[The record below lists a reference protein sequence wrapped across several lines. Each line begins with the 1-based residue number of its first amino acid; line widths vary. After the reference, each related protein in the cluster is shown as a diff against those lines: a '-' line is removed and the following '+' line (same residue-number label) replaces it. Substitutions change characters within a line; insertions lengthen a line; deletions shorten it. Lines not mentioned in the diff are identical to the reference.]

1 MARDLRAAQ
10 GFYGRAL
17 GWTFRPTTLGEE
29 FCVALADGFA
39 VAGFGALATSLQA
52 AVTWTPY
59 FLVDDADTAAAR
71 VRERGATIAVGP
83 LSMPTGRATLAADP
97 DGAVF
102 GLWEGETIPGWSVGR
117 GSGPARLELRT
128 RDAFAA
134 AIFYGQVL
142 VWGSDE
148 RESCEVRYEDH
159 QVKVGDGTHT
169 VAALR
174 GGAVESAP
182 DPQIR
187 PRWHVSFRVADVDS
201 AVEAAFA
208 AGGSIVAAPSAANP
222 EVTAREGTARE
233 ATLRDPDGGLFT
245 ITGG

>member
-1 MARDLRAAQ
+1 MARDLRGVQ
-10 GFYGRAL
+10 NFYGRAL
-17 GWTFRPTTLGEE
+17 GWTFRPTTLGDE
-29 FCVALADGFA
+29 FRVALADGFA
-39 VAGFGALATSLQA
+39 VAGIGALATSLQA

-83 LSMPTGRATLAADP
+83 LAMPTGRATLAADP

-102 GLWEGETIPGWSVGR
+102 GFWEGETIPGWSVGR

-148 RESCEVRYEDH
+148 RESCEVHYEDH
-159 QVKVGDGTHT
+159 QVMVRDGTHT

-187 PRWHVSFRVADVDS
+187 PRWHVYFRVPDVDS
-201 AVEAAFA
+201 AVVAASA
-208 AGGSIVAAPSAANP
+208 AGGVVVAPPAPSGP
-222 EVTAREGTARE
+222 GGPGRE

-245 ITGG
+245 ITG